1 MYFIFFLIILYA
13 IGALGTISPGMRT
26 GGRKIPMP
34 PKHLD
39 PNYKKRKR

>member
-1 MYFIFFLIILYA
+1 MYFIFFILFMYVF
-13 IGALGTISPGMRT
+13 GALGTIGFVRRSGES
-26 GGRKIPMP
+26 KIPRP